1 MGMLAV
7 GAVPSGL
14 KPLRATLKKDTS
26 CSAPPPGIG
35 RPRTAHF
42 RESADMKTR
51 IFVTLK
57 GGVLDPQ
64 GKAIH
69 HALEGLSFRCVTDVR
84 AGQLLELDLADGTRY
99 ARSEEHTSVL
109 QSQMSPTLCV

>member
-57 GGVLDPQ
+57 GGVVDPQ
-64 GKAIH
+64 GKVIH
-69 HALEGLSFRCVTDVR
+69 HALEGLDLSGVDDVR
-84 AGQLLELDLADGTRY
+84 SGKLIELELADGTSG
-99 ARSEEHTSVL
+99 ADIAAMCNKVTA
-109 QSQMSPTLCV
+109 